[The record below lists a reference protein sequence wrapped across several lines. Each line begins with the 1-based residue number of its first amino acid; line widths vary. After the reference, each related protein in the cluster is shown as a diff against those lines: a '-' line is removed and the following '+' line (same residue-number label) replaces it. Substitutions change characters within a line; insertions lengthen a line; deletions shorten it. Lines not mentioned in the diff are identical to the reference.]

1 MPDIVLKN
9 KDGEDVTY
17 SGIETVTFDTP
28 TQEKGATYTYGTA
41 VSDIPI
47 QLDLASGN
55 QKVSV
60 PEGILVKSGIIQK
73 PSTLTPDN
81 IKSGVE
87 IAGVTGNFIGNALE
101 NVPIELDLVDGNQT
115 ITAPDGYL
123 VKSAVIQKPE
133 GLVPENIAKDVNIG
147 GVVGTF
153 VGGGAFDDE
162 FLNYFYYHVDVSAGT
177 ITLYGVLQDKIYEST
192 GSYDVTIP
200 DTIAGFSVIIGGL

>member
-28 TQEKGATYTYGTA
+28 TEEKGATFTYGTA
-41 VSDIPI
+41 VENVPVE
-47 QLDLASGN
+47 LNLADGN
-55 QKVSV
+55 QIISV
-60 PEGILVKSGIIQK
+60 PEGVLVKSGIIQK

-81 IKSGVE
+81 IKSGIE
-87 IAGVTGNFIGNALE
+87 IAGVTGNFIGNGLE

-123 VKSAVIQKPE
+123 VKSAIIQKPE
-133 GLVPENIAKDVNIG
+133 GLLPENIAEGVEIG

-153 VGGGAFDDE
+153 VGGDLDDPN
-162 FLNYFYYHVDVSAGT
+162 LKYFSYSIDGDEAET
-177 ITLYGVLQDKIYEST
+177 NITGIQYAKLYASN
-192 GSYDVTIP
+192 GSYDVTVP
-200 DTIAGFSVIIGGL
+200 EKLFGFPVVIGG